1 LSFRQRPARLLAAAT
16 FTRLGFRV
24 SVSVKRHLEEA
35 ARSLGVPLTEF
46 VLGAAQ
52 DRADQVLDAKTVVP
66 SDYFARLVDAL
77 SAPPV
82 ANEPLRRAAERAPS
96 VVDRTA

>member
-1 LSFRQRPARLLAAAT
+1 MLVQQREEWAMSAAVE
-16 FTRLGFRV
+16 RLGFRV

-46 VLGAAQ
+46 VLSAAQ

-66 SDYFARLVDAL
+66 SDYFACLVDAL

>member
-1 LSFRQRPARLLAAAT
+1 MLVRQREEWAMSAVAE
-16 FTRLGFRV
+16 RLGFRV
-24 SVSVKRHLEEA
+24 SVDVKRHLEEA
-35 ARSLGVPLTEF
+35 ARLLGVPLTEF

-52 DRADQVLDAKTVVP
+52 ERADEVLAAKTVVP
-66 SDYFARLVDAL
+66 SDYFTRLVDAL

-82 ANEPLRRAAERAPS
+82 ANEPLRRAAERGPS

>member
-1 LSFRQRPARLLAAAT
+1 MLVQQREEWAMSAAAE
-16 FTRLGFRV
+16 RLGFRV
-24 SVSVKRHLEEA
+24 SVNVKRHLEEA
-35 ARSLGVPLTEF
+35 ARLLGVPLTEF

-52 DRADQVLDAKTVVP
+52 DRADQVLTAKTVVP

-96 VVDRTA
+96 VVEQTL

>member
-1 LSFRQRPARLLAAAT
+1 MSAAVESVRFPVSASVNQRL
-16 FTRLGFRV
+16 
-24 SVSVKRHLEEA
+24 KDA

-46 VLGAAQ
+46 VLAAAQ

-66 SDYFARLVDAL
+66 SDYFAGLVDAV
-77 SAPPV
+77 STPPV
-82 ANEPLRRAAERAPS
+82 ANEPLGRAAESAPS

>member
-1 LSFRQRPARLLAAAT
+1 MLVQQREEWAMSAAVE
-16 FTRLGFRV
+16 RLGFRV

-35 ARSLGVPLTEF
+35 ARLLGVPLTEF

-52 DRADQVLDAKTVVP
+52 ERADQVLAAKTVVP
-66 SDYFARLVDAL
+66 PDYFARLIDAL

-82 ANEPLRRAAERAPS
+82 ANEPLRKAAERASS
-96 VVDRTA
+96 VVDQTA